1 MGEANSKQEQLIS
14 IGEHTL
20 PRHLYHG
27 TTATRLGSILRQGL
41 RPRGKSRRGNWRDY
55 PSRQDMVYLTT
66 AYAPY
71 FAINATAQDGVALL
85 VEVDTDHLDP
95 TKCYPDEDFV
105 AQCLAFQEK
114 RPLMSV
120 HDGVMADL
128 DQYQHLYSASV
139 QGMGN
144 LAYRGTIP
152 ADAITRY
159 VTLLPSAQPD
169 LCMLSM
175 DPCISP
181 LNYQCCGG
189 KYTSII
195 SWLFGDRE
203 DFDVL
208 GVGGA
213 DPRVFS
219 SEYVAAMECLWK
231 NRTGISIITKGGS
244 L

>member
-1 MGEANSKQEQLIS
+1 
-14 IGEHTL
+14 
-20 PRHLYHG
+20 
-27 TTATRLGSILRQGL
+27 
-41 RPRGKSRRGNWRDY
+41 
-55 PSRQDMVYLTT
+55 MVYLTT
-66 AYAPY
+66 AYAPF
-71 FAINATAQDGVALL
+71 FALNATAKDGVALL

-95 TKCYPDEDFV
+95 TQCYPDEDFV
-105 AQCLAFQEK
+105 AQCLAYQEK

-120 HDGVMADL
+120 HDGVIADL
-128 DQYQHLYSASV
+128 DQYQPLYSASV
-139 QGMGN
+139 LGMGN

-181 LNYQCCGG
+181 LNYQVCGG

-208 GVGGA
+208 GVVGVGG
-213 DPRVFS
+213 VFS
-219 SEYVAAMECLWK
+219 SEHVAAMEYLWK
-231 NRTGISIITKGGS
+231 NRAGISVITKGGS